1 MKNKNAIILILLF
14 MVYGLIFYLYKGF
27 DLSVYSVDFCA
38 LAIIKS
44 SFPFGVIK
52 NSVVFAQNSPIYYL
66 LLVPFKFFNS
76 ILAFR
81 IVNFLISFCSLI
93 AIYKIGKLIKS
104 YFLGAFVAFFLALNH
119 FYIFY
124 SSKLTLFVLSVFCF
138 LCLILNLIKFFKK
151 PTRYNLKYLIFFN
164 CLYLFVDI
172 NSIFFITI
180 ELCYIYLIYSKKEKY
195 FSYVKLL
202 IKRILNVFVIILPI
216 IIFKIYYVFSSLIP
230 YQTNS
235 IKLNFSSLYLLINE
249 YISPFLSFEINPVF
263 NFSNLGMMFSY
274 FLNPSFNNL
283 NSLKLFITLFYSSFL
298 PIALFIFLIFKALN
312 KKLFLKRIFV
322 IATFYFIF
330 YLGLFYFKFFE
341 LSPIYTYQFF
351 LISLLLFSFGFI
363 NLKDKLAKTLII
375 ICFVLIQFVKP
386 DINSYNISINKNY
399 PTINVFEKF
408 AKEQDLKT
416 SDLVIAP
423 YLNRFYKTTYKN
435 YNFFDFDYDLLRYNK
450 KNSIVNDLIQQKFH
464 KKLDKKNIY
473 FLSKN
478 YLNYPNDEYF
488 ANLFLNKCIKED
500 NLNDRIILFVDK
512 LNSKP
517 ISPYNISKFTS
528 KTEYDLSLRE
538 IDFKNI
544 KLNSTSSKILY
555 DSMKSKTL
563 FNLINVLN
571 SNFYLDEVVQYK
583 KYNDNYYRIFNN
595 TKDVDFAL
603 FSAQSQYVFL
613 IYKKRVM

>member
-1 MKNKNAIILILLF
+1 
-14 MVYGLIFYLYKGF
+14 
-27 DLSVYSVDFCA
+27 
-38 LAIIKS
+38 
-44 SFPFGVIK
+44 
-52 NSVVFAQNSPIYYL
+52 
-66 LLVPFKFFNS
+66 
-76 ILAFR
+76 
-81 IVNFLISFCSLI
+81 
-93 AIYKIGKLIKS
+93 
-104 YFLGAFVAFFLALNH
+104 
-119 FYIFY
+119 
-124 SSKLTLFVLSVFCF
+124 
-138 LCLILNLIKFFKK
+138 
-151 PTRYNLKYLIFFN
+151 
-164 CLYLFVDI
+164 
-172 NSIFFITI
+172 
-180 ELCYIYLIYSKKEKY
+180 
-195 FSYVKLL
+195 
-202 IKRILNVFVIILPI
+202 
-216 IIFKIYYVFSSLIP
+216 
-230 YQTNS
+230 
-235 IKLNFSSLYLLINE
+235 
-249 YISPFLSFEINPVF
+249 
-263 NFSNLGMMFSY
+263 MFSY

-312 KKLFLKRIFV
+312 KKLFLKRIFL
-322 IATFYFIF
+322 IAIFYFIF

-341 LSPIYTYQFF
+341 LSPLYTYQFF
-351 LISLLLFSFGFI
+351 LISLLLFGFGFI
-363 NLKDKLAKTLII
+363 NLKDKLAKII
-375 ICFVLIQFVKP
+375 IIVCFILIQFVKP

-435 YNFFDFDYDLLRYNK
+435 YNFFDFDYDLLRFNK

-603 FSAQSQYVFL
+603 FSPQSQYVFL